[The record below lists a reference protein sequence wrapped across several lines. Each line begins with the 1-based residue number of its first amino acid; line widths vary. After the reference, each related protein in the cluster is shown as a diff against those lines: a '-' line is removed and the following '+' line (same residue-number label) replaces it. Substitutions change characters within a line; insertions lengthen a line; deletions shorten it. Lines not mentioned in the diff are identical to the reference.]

1 MTSPAP
7 DALLGAA
14 DVRELATALGVRP
27 TKQRGQNFVIDAN
40 TVRRI
45 VRTAQV
51 RPDDV
56 VVEVGPGLGSLTLA
70 LLEAADRVTAVEID
84 DVLAAALPATI
95 TARMPERADRFAL
108 VHSDAMH
115 VTELPGPAPTSLVA
129 NLPYNVA
136 VPVLLHMLATFPTI
150 DRTLVMVQSE
160 VADRLAADPG
170 SKVYGVPS
178 VKANWYAEVKR
189 AGAIGRNVF
198 WPAPNVDSGL
208 VSLVRRTEP
217 IKTTASKKRCS
228 PSSTRRSPS
237 AARRCGPR
245 SPAGP
250 GPPPQRRRPSSPPGC
265 RRRPGAS
272 PDRGRVRAYRR
283 AQGEPAPGEGARVS
297 VTVRVPAKVN
307 VQLAVG
313 AARPDGFHDLANV
326 FLAVSLYDEVTVTP
340 ADELRVTC
348 EGPDAD
354 QVPLDRTNLAAR
366 AAEALAA
373 RYGRSPDAHLHI
385 AKDIPVAGGMAGGSA
400 DGAAALVACDA
411 LWETGA
417 SRDEL
422 LAICA
427 ELGSDV
433 PFSLVGG
440 AALGI
445 GRGEQLTP
453 LEVGGAFHWVFA
465 MAERGLSTPAV
476 FREFDR
482 LGEGTDIPE
491 PVASQELLAALAK
504 GDPDA
509 LAAAVSNDLQSAALS
524 LYPDLAGT
532 LATGRAAAP
541 SPPWSPAPARPRRS
555 SSATRSRRPR
565 SRRRCCPPA
574 RAGPCGRRR
583 GRRPGRRS
591 PGSNRV
597 RQSLPGA

>member
-1 MTSPAP
+1 M
-7 DALLGAA
+7 
-14 DVRELATALGVRP
+14 
-27 TKQRGQNFVIDAN
+27 
-40 TVRRI
+40 
-45 VRTAQV
+45 
-51 RPDDV
+51 
-56 VVEVGPGLGSLTLA
+56 
-70 LLEAADRVTAVEID
+70 
-84 DVLAAALPATI
+84 
-95 TARMPERADRFAL
+95 
-108 VHSDAMH
+108 
-115 VTELPGPAPTSLVA
+115 
-129 NLPYNVA
+129 
-136 VPVLLHMLATFPTI
+136 
-150 DRTLVMVQSE
+150 
-160 VADRLAADPG
+160 
-170 SKVYGVPS
+170 
-178 VKANWYAEVKR
+178 
-189 AGAIGRNVF
+189 
-198 WPAPNVDSGL
+198 
-208 VSLVRRTEP
+208 
-217 IKTTASKKRCS
+217 
-228 PSSTRRSPS
+228 
-237 AARRCGPR
+237 
-245 SPAGP
+245 
-250 GPPPQRRRPSSPPGC
+250 
-265 RRRPGAS
+265 
-272 PDRGRVRAYRR
+272 
-283 AQGEPAPGEGARVS
+283 S

-313 AARPDGFHDLANV
+313 PARPDGFHPLANV

-340 ADELRVTC
+340 AEELRVTC

-354 QVPLDRTNLAAR
+354 LVPLDRTNLAAR

-373 RYGRSPDAHLHI
+373 RYGRSPDVHLHI

-422 LAICA
+422 LDICA

-509 LAAAVSNDLQSAALS
+509 LAAAVSNDLQPAALS

-532 LATGRAAAP
+532 LATGRAAGALAALVSGSGP
-541 SPPWSPAPARPRRS
+541 TTAFLVRDPESAAAVAQALVS
-555 SSATRSRRPR
+555 SGTCRTVRTAS
-565 SRRRCCPPA
+565 
-574 RAGPCGRRR
+574 GPT
-583 GRRPGRRS
+583 
-591 PGSNRV
+591 
-597 RQSLPGA
+597 PGATLAGL